1 MGSGGIIFLIILGV
15 WALYLVPVILRELGE
30 RAQARAYDRDSD
42 SARVLQRPP
51 ADRDARRVVLTAGRP
66 VVRDDLPAR
75 PAGEVAMA
83 LREAARRERRATRLR
98 AVAAVVGLVAL
109 VVTTVAAASSSLPW
123 WSVAIAASWLGAVL
137 AAGAVSAAARRRRG
151 APAIGAVRTATTR
164 PVVRRATTVFDGRT
178 GATQAPVLPVAP
190 VSQQPV
196 AGDARGSSGSSG
208 ATVAVETADAGW
220 TPVSVPRPTYT
231 AKTVSQRPPALPWS
245 FPAVGPSAAEA
256 VAASA
261 APVDVPVAGEHG
273 ADGIGDPAEE
283 RRSAAG

>member
-1 MGSGGIIFLIILGV
+1 MGSGGIIFLIILGI

-30 RAQARAYDRDSD
+30 RAQARVFDRESD

-75 PAGEVAMA
+75 PAGEVAAA
-83 LREAARRERRATRLR
+83 LREGARRERRATRLR
-98 AVAAVVGLVAL
+98 AVAALVGLVAV
-109 VVTTVAAASSSLPW
+109 VVTTVAAAATSLPW

-137 AAGAVSAAARRRRG
+137 VAGAASAAARRRRG
-151 APAIGAVRTATTR
+151 APAITPVARPTASR
-164 PVVRRATTVFDGRT
+164 QVVRRATTVFDGRT
-178 GATQAPVLPVAP
+178 GATQAPVEPAAAKAE
-190 VSQQPV
+190 QPTSV
-196 AGDARGSSGSSG
+196 QRSDRAG
-208 ATVAVETADAGW
+208 ATVSVETADAGW

-256 VAASA
+256 AAATA
-261 APVDVPVAGEHG
+261 APVDVPAPAAHP
-273 ADGIGDPAEE
+273 GDLGDERGDE

>member
-30 RAQARAYDRDSD
+30 RAQARAFDRESD

-66 VVRDDLPAR
+66 LVRDDLPAR
-75 PAGEVAMA
+75 PAGEVAAA
-83 LREAARRERRATRLR
+83 LREGARRERRATRLR
-98 AVAAVVGLVAL
+98 AVAALAGLVAV
-109 VVTTVAAASSSLPW
+109 VVTTVAAGFTALPW
-123 WSVAIAASWLGAVL
+123 WSVAVAGSWLGAVL

-151 APAIGAVRTATTR
+151 APAISPVARPVTTR
-164 PVVRRATTVFDGRT
+164 QVVRRATTVFDGRT
-178 GATQAPVLPVAP
+178 GATQASVEPAAQAP
-190 VSQQPV
+190 QPEV
-196 AGDARGSSGSSG
+196 DAPSRAG
-208 ATVAVETADAGW
+208 ATVAVEAADAGW

-256 VAASA
+256 AAATA
-261 APVDVPVAGEHG
+261 APVDVPAAGAHPG
-273 ADGIGDPAEE
+273 DLADERGDE
-283 RRSAAG
+283 RHSAAG